1 MRLLSRS
8 KYGNYGPDYPRN
20 RTVLN
25 CLKELGHE
33 IIEFHPRFSET
44 ANLESKFKR
53 FDKIDAVWVPC
64 FRQRDVNAAA
74 KWAKTNSVPLIFD
87 PLISAYDK
95 QVFER
100 NKFPADSTKARKLL
114 AWEKNIF
121 SKADWLIADTE
132 CHKQFFAETFD
143 YPLEQIR
150 TIPVSAEEQLFF
162 STTHKQEPSDSDIP
176 EVLFFGTFISLQG
189 ATYIAESIQHYKG
202 DPIRLCF
209 LGEGP
214 EKQACET
221 IVAAHQN
228 PKVNVTFQ
236 SWIPIEQLGDRIQ
249 RAAVCLGVF
258 GVGKK
263 AHRVIPNKVYQSLAC
278 NRPLVT
284 LSCDAYPQ
292 ELQQQRSSGIYWVKA
307 GEPKEIAAAIEKAVL
322 EHLETTINDRSRKS
336 YVRYFSNHQVKQV
349 LSELLS
355 S

>member
-1 MRLLSRS
+1 MRLLWWG

-20 RTVLN
+20 RTILN
-25 CLKELGHE
+25 CLRELGHE
-33 IIEFHPRFSET
+33 IVEFHPRFSET
-44 ANLESKFKR
+44 AYLEAKFR
-53 FDKIDAVWVPC
+53 QFGKIDAVWVPC
-64 FRQRDVNAAA
+64 FRQRDVNASA
-74 KWAKTNSVPLIFD
+74 KWAKKNSIPLIFD

-114 AWEKNIF
+114 DWEKNIF

-143 YPLEQIR
+143 YPIEQVR

-162 STTHKQEPSDSDIP
+162 SRAQQQERSNSDIP

-214 EKQACET
+214 EKQACQT
-221 IVAAHQN
+221 IVANHQN
-228 PKVNVTFQ
+228 AKVDVTFE
-236 SWIPIEQLGDRIQ
+236 SWIPIEELGDRIRQ
-249 RAAVCLGVF
+249 AAVCLGVF
-258 GVGKK
+258 GIGKK

-284 LSCDAYPQ
+284 LSCDAYSQ
-292 ELQQQRSSGIYWVKA
+292 ELRQHQSSGIYWVKA
-307 GEPKEIAAAIEKAVL
+307 GEPKEIAAAIENAVL
-322 EHLETTINDRSRKS
+322 ERLETTANELPRKS
-336 YVRYFSNHQVKQV
+336 YERFFSNHQVKQV